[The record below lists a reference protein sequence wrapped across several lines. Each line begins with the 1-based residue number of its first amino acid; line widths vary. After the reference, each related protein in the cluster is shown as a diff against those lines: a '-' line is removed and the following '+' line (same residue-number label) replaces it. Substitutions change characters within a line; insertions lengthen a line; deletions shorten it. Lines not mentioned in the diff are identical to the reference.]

1 MTKFILIGL
10 VILVV
15 IGLYL
20 ISVYNRLRRLKLGVK
35 ESFAAMDVFLKKRY
49 DLIPNIVAAV
59 KGYADHERGVFE
71 QTAEARSRAMSAQ
84 TDEEKIRANAALD
97 DSINQ
102 LIITAE
108 AYPEL
113 KADGGFLRLQQQL
126 EAVEKDIA
134 NSRLYYNGNVKLYN
148 SNIQTFPQVLVAGP
162 FGYTEEPFFEAGAG
176 ERVATQVFGD
186 ES

>member
-1 MTKFILIGL
+1 MTKVIWIILI
-10 VILVV
+10 VLVV

-20 ISVYNRLRRLKLGVK
+20 ISVYNRLRRLKLGVR

-49 DLIPNIVAAV
+49 DLIPNLVASV
-59 KGYADHERGVFE
+59 KGYAEHERGVFE
-71 QTAEARSRAMSAQ
+71 QTAEARSRAMNAR
-84 TDEEKIRANAALD
+84 TEVEKIRANAELD
-97 DSINQ
+97 DSLNQ

-148 SNIQTFPQVLVAGP
+148 SNIQTFPQVLLAGP
-162 FGYTEEPFFEAGAG
+162 FGYTEEPFFEAAAG
-176 ERVATQVFGD
+176 ERAATQVFGD

>member
-1 MTKFILIGL
+1 MEFIYIIL
-10 VILVV
+10 ILVV
-15 IGLYL
+15 IIGLYL
-20 ISVYNRLRRLKLGVK
+20 IGVYNRLRRLKLGVR

-49 DLIPNIVAAV
+49 DLIPNLVAAV

-71 QTAEARSRAMSAQ
+71 ETAQARSQAMNAR
-84 TDEEKIRANAALD
+84 TTEEKVQANAALD
-97 DSINQ
+97 DSLNR
-102 LIITAE
+102 LIVVAE

-126 EAVEKDIA
+126 EEVERDIA

-148 SNIQTFPQVLVAGP
+148 SNIQTFPQVLLAGP
-162 FGYTEEPFFEAGAG
+162 FGYTEEPFFEAMAG

>member
-1 MTKFILIGL
+1 MKFVYLILIL
-10 VILVV
+10 IVIL
-15 IGLYL
+15 GLYL

-49 DLIPNIVAAV
+49 DLIPNLVASV
-59 KGYADHERGVFE
+59 KGYAEHEKEVFE
-71 QTAEARSRAMSAQ
+71 ETARARSQAMNA
-84 TDEEKIRANAALD
+84 TTNEDKVKANAALE
-97 DSINQ
+97 DSISR
-102 LIITAE
+102 LIVTAE

-113 KADGGFLRLQQQL
+113 KADGGFLKLQQQL

-148 SNIQTFPQVLVAGP
+148 SNIQTFPQVLLAGP
-162 FGYTEEPFFEAGAG
+162 FGYTEEPFFEALAS
-176 ERVATQVFGD
+176 ERVSTQVFGD

>member
-1 MTKFILIGL
+1 MKLIYIILI
-10 VILVV
+10 VIVV
-15 IGLYL
+15 LGLYL

-49 DLIPNIVAAV
+49 DLIPNLVAAV
-59 KGYADHERGVFE
+59 KGYAEHERGVFE
-71 QTAEARSRAMSAQ
+71 DTAQARSQAMNARTTQ
-84 TDEEKIRANAALD
+84 EKVQANAALD
-97 DSINQ
+97 DSINR
-102 LIITAE
+102 LIVTAE

-113 KADGGFLRLQQQL
+113 KADGGFLKLQQQL

-148 SNIQTFPQVLVAGP
+148 SNIQTFPQVLLAGP
-162 FGYTEEPFFEAGAG
+162 LGYTEEPFFEALAG
-176 ERVATQVFGD
+176 ERQATQVFGD